1 MSKTSVQ
8 DIISQI
14 KELNKDGCQS
24 KLSKIRAA
32 LESSEYLTKM
42 DKHANDELVKKE
54 YIQALNKF
62 TEEIYNCVVAG
73 QEIPVDVINEVCR
86 FMYRSYRHCFTG
98 FMGFERITQHYRP
111 TLLLDRSEDPYG
123 ACVHAIFI
131 IRKYINGS
139 KMADVVIG
147 RPDIM
152 KKLDTVKI
160 ITSGYG
166 NCWKQSSL
174 MEWPCTGRNAH
185 NKKKHQN
192 RPPSGGLS

>member
-1 MSKTSVQ
+1 MNKKSVQ

-54 YIQALNKF
+54 YIQERNKF
-62 TEEIYNCVVAG
+62 TEEIYNCVMAG
-73 QEIPVDVINEVCR
+73 QEVPVDVINELCR

-111 TLLLDRSEDPYG
+111 TILLDRSDDPYG

-139 KMADVVIG
+139 KIAEVVTG

-152 KKLDTVKI
+152 KKSRYSKNHNERIWQLLETMFTNGMAMYWQK
-160 ITSGYG
+160 
-166 NCWKQSSL
+166 
-174 MEWPCTGRNAH
+174 CT
-185 NKKKHQN
+185 
-192 RPPSGGLS
+192 